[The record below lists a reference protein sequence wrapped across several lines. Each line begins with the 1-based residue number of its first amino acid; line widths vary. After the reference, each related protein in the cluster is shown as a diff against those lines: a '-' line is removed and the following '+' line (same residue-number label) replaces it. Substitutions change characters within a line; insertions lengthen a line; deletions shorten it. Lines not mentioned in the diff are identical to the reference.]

1 MKSTGFIWKGIR
13 HYRSAYWGVLAGA
26 AVGAM
31 VLLGA
36 LMAGDSVQESLTK
49 SAELRIGKVAKIFSG
64 GERFFRDDL
73 AGRNGGSAMIYLK
86 GQVNV
91 EERAEGQVQVIGV
104 SEDFWDFAP
113 QETSVDLSNFEA
125 AISGPLARALDLEE
139 GDSAVVRLQKP
150 GLLSRDAP
158 LSGESESVSS
168 MRITVAKILSDEEF
182 GRFSLEQTQV
192 PPSSVFVPLKRLQKV
207 LDLKGKAN
215 ALLLDE
221 NESFDSGK
229 LGLADYGISVVEVP
243 DGVEVRSDRVFMEPR
258 IEEKIEE
265 KIDGEPVLTYL
276 INTLATEE
284 GETPYSMVTAVS
296 GKSAMFLPMQPGEG
310 EVVINDWLAKDLR
323 VQVDDELTMDYFV
336 VESGSK
342 LVEKR
347 GVFTVKAI
355 VKMEGPAA
363 DKRWMPDFPGVA
375 DVESAR
381 DWEPGLPLDLTR
393 IRDKDD
399 EYWEEFK
406 GTPKA
411 FVSHQTGEELW
422 ANRWGKV
429 TGMRVP
435 GGQVD
440 EVTKSVREILEPSL
454 AGMEVMDFSEQAK
467 EAAKS
472 PVDFAI
478 LFLAMSFF
486 LIIAAVALVTM
497 LFRFNVEQRAEE
509 GALLS
514 AVGIPVKKI
523 SNWRMGEAFFVVLA
537 GAIVG
542 TLLAVIFCTIVLK
555 VISSIWGDGT
565 AFDLHLSGWTIAKG
579 LLWIVELTL
588 ISVWLTNRKQVRQS
602 ASLRLNSGAEEEV
615 GKSSKWATGFLV
627 FGLLVV
633 AGGIVM
639 SYSAA
644 AQGAF
649 FLVGF
654 GVLVSGLAVFRKRL
668 SRIGF
673 LGEFSSVG
681 MAKVNLARRASRS
694 LTVVGVLAA
703 GVFLVLSVASFRKNG
718 GENWEDKTSGAG
730 GFAWWVETTSSVNR
744 PADAKGEVDWF
755 GLKTLV
761 PFRIGEGDDVDCF
774 NLTASNQPRL
784 LGVDPVLLEGRFKT
798 SDQWSILEG
807 DGVPAIVDETTMMWV
822 LKKKIGDELIYQ
834 DEWGNDFPVTIAGVV
849 KDSIF
854 QGSLILSEKKLLE
867 KYPSLGG
874 YQLFLSPD
882 GKAREILQ
890 EETADLGGKVTATKD
905 RIAAFHEVE
914 NTYIAIFN
922 VLGGLGIILG
932 SVGVGI
938 VTARNLV
945 ERKAE
950 FETLRMLGISKIR
963 RSKIV
968 KHEVKSMVAWGLGI
982 GLVSAL
988 IAVIPVL
995 GGTVGM
1001 MDLLWMTGLV
1011 LAMGFIANF
1020 VGTRAPRRL

>member
-1 MKSTGFIWKGIR
+1 MKSTGFIWKGIC

-36 LMAGDSVQESLTK
+36 LMAGDSVQESLTR
-49 SAELRIGKVAKIFSG
+49 SAELRTGKVAKIFTG

-91 EERAEGQVQVIGV
+91 EERAEGQVQVMGV
-104 SEDFWDFAP
+104 SEDFWEFAP
-113 QETSVDLSNFEA
+113 QETSIDLSNFDA
-125 AISGPLARALDLEE
+125 AISGPLARALDLKE

-168 MRITVAKILSDEEF
+168 MRIKVAKVLTDDEF

-215 ALLLDE
+215 ALLLNE
-221 NESFDSGK
+221 NESFDPGK
-229 LGLADYGISVVEVP
+229 LELADYGISVVEVP
-243 DGVEVRSDRVFMEPR
+243 DGVEVRSERIFMEPR
-258 IEEKIEE
+258 IADKIE
-265 KIDGEPVLTYL
+265 GEPVLTYL
-276 INTLATEE
+276 INTLATEA

-296 GKSAMFLPMQPGEG
+296 GKSAMFLPTQPGEG
-310 EVVINDWLAKDLR
+310 EVVINDWLAEDLR
-323 VQVDDELTMDYFV
+323 AQIGDELTMDYFV

-347 GVFTVKAI
+347 GIFTVKAI
-355 VKMEGPAA
+355 VEMEGPAA

-399 EYWEEFK
+399 EYWEAFK

-429 TGMRVP
+429 TGIRRP
-435 GGQVD
+435 EGKVD
-440 EVTKSVREILEPSL
+440 KVSQSVRAVLDPSL
-454 AGMEVMDFSEQAK
+454 AGMQVIDFSTQA
-467 EAAKS
+467 EESAKS
-472 PVDFAI
+472 PVDFAV

-486 LIIAAVALVTM
+486 LIIAAVALVAM

-514 AVGIPVKKI
+514 AVGISVKKI

-537 GAIVG
+537 GAIIG
-542 TLLAVIFCTIVLK
+542 ALFAMLFCTIVLK
-555 VISSIWGDGT
+555 VISSIWGDGI
-565 AFDLHLSGWTIAKG
+565 AFELHLSGWTIAKG
-579 LLWIVELTL
+579 FLWIVELAL
-588 ISVWLTNRKQVRQS
+588 LSVWLTNRKQVRQS

-615 GKSSKWATGFLV
+615 GKPSKWATGFLV
-627 FGLLVV
+627 FGLLAVS
-633 AGGIVM
+633 GGIAM
-639 SYSAA
+639 SFTAA

-654 GVLVSGLAVFRKRL
+654 GVLVTGLAVFRKRL
-668 SRIGF
+668 SRIGS
-673 LGEFSSVG
+673 LGEFSPDG
-681 MAKVNLARRASRS
+681 MAQVNLARRASRS

-718 GENWEDKTSGAG
+718 GENWQDKTSGAG

-774 NLTASNQPRL
+774 NLTASKQPRL
-784 LGVDPVLLEGRFKT
+784 LGVDPDLLEGRFKT
-798 SDQWSILEG
+798 SDKWSILEG
-807 DGVPAIVDETTMMWV
+807 EGVPAIVDETTMMWV
-822 LKKKIGDELIYQ
+822 LKKKVGDELIYQ
-834 DEWGNDFPVTIAGVV
+834 DEWGNDFPVKIVGVV
-849 KDSIF
+849 KDSVF
-854 QGSLILSEKKLLE
+854 QGSLILDEKKLLE

-882 GKAREILQ
+882 EKAQEILQ

-905 RIAAFHEVE
+905 RLAAFHEVE

-950 FETLRMLGISKIR
+950 FETLRMLGISKLR

-968 KHEVKSMVAWGLGI
+968 KREVKLMVAWGLGI

-995 GGTVGM
+995 GGTIGV

-1011 LAMGFIANF
+1011 LAMAFIANF
-1020 VGTRAPRRL
+1020 VGTRALRSL

>member
-276 INTLATEE
+276 INTLATEVV
-284 GETPYSMVTAVS
+284 ETPYSMVTAVS

-336 VESGSK
+336 VESGSQ

-347 GVFTVKAI
+347 VVFTVKAI

-486 LIIAAVALVTM
+486 LIIAAIALVTM

>member
-1 MKSTGFIWKGIR
+1 
-13 HYRSAYWGVLAGA
+13 
-26 AVGAM
+26 
-31 VLLGA
+31 
-36 LMAGDSVQESLTK
+36 
-49 SAELRIGKVAKIFSG
+49 
-64 GERFFRDDL
+64 
-73 AGRNGGSAMIYLK
+73 
-86 GQVNV
+86 
-91 EERAEGQVQVIGV
+91 
-104 SEDFWDFAP
+104 
-113 QETSVDLSNFEA
+113 
-125 AISGPLARALDLEE
+125 
-139 GDSAVVRLQKP
+139 
-150 GLLSRDAP
+150 
-158 LSGESESVSS
+158 
-168 MRITVAKILSDEEF
+168 F

-221 NESFDSGK
+221 DESFDSEK
-229 LGLADYGISVVEVP
+229 LELADYGISVVEVP
-243 DGVEVRSDRVFMEPR
+243 DGVEVRSERIFMEPG
-258 IEEKIEE
+258 IAEKIE
-265 KIDGEPVLTYL
+265 GEPVLTYL
-276 INTLATEE
+276 INTLATEV

-296 GKSAMFLPMQPGEG
+296 GKSAMFLPTQPGEE
-310 EVVINDWLAKDLR
+310 EVVINDWLAEDLR
-323 VQVDDELTMDYFV
+323 AQVGDELTMDYFV

-399 EYWEEFK
+399 EYWESFK

-429 TGMRVP
+429 TGVRVP

-440 EVTKSVREILEPSL
+440 GVSKSVREVLEPSL
-454 AGMEVMDFSEQAK
+454 AGMQVMDFSEQAK

-486 LIIAAVALVTM
+486 LIIAAVALVAM

-542 TLLAVIFCTIVLK
+542 ALLAMLFCTLVLK
-555 VISSIWGDGT
+555 VISSIWGEGT
-565 AFDLHLSGWTIAKG
+565 AFELHLSGWTIAKG
-579 LLWIVELTL
+579 LLWIVGLSL
-588 ISVWLTNRKQVRQS
+588 ISVWLTTRKQAKQS

-615 GKSSKWATGFLV
+615 GKSSKWATGFLI
-627 FGLLVV
+627 FGLLLV
-633 AGGIVM
+633 AGGIAM
-639 SYSAA
+639 SFTAA

-654 GVLVSGLAVFRKRL
+654 GVLVTGLAVFRKRL
-668 SRIGF
+668 ARIGS
-673 LGEFSSVG
+673 LGELSPSG
-681 MAKVNLARRASRS
+681 MARVNLARRASRS

-703 GVFLVLSVASFRKNG
+703 GVFLVLSVASFRKNAG
-718 GENWEDKTSGAG
+718 DDWQDKMSGAG
-730 GFAWWVETTSSVNR
+730 GFAWWVETTSPVNR

-755 GLKTLV
+755 GLETLV
-761 PFRIGEGDDVDCF
+761 PFRIGAGDDVDCF

-784 LGVDPVLLEGRFKT
+784 LGVDPDLLEGRFKT
-798 SDQWSILEG
+798 SGEWSALQG
-807 DGVPAIVDETTMMWV
+807 DGVPAFVDETTMMWV
-822 LKKKIGDELIYQ
+822 LKKKVGDELVYQ
-834 DEWGNDFPVTIAGVV
+834 DEWGNDYAVTIAGVV
-849 KDSIF
+849 KDSVF
-854 QGSLILSEKKLLE
+854 QGSLILDEGKLLE

-882 GKAREILQ
+882 EGTREILQ

-905 RIAAFHEVE
+905 RLAAFHEVE

-932 SVGVGI
+932 SIGVGI

-950 FETLRMLGISKIR
+950 FETLRVLGISKQE
-963 RSKIV
+963 RSGIV
-968 KHEVKSMVAWGLGI
+968 KREVRSMVSWGLGI

-995 GGTVGM
+995 GGTVGVV
-1001 MDLLWMTGLV
+1001 DLLWMGGLV
-1011 LAMGFIANF
+1011 LAMAVIANF
-1020 VGTRAPRRL
+1020 VGTRALCSL

>member
-13 HYRSAYWGVLAGA
+13 HYRSAYSGVLAGA

-49 SAELRIGKVAKIFSG
+49 SAKLRTGKVAEIFTG

-73 AGRNGGSAMIYLK
+73 AVRNGGSAMIYLK

-91 EERAEGQVQVIGV
+91 EERAEGQVQVMGV

-113 QETSVDLSNFEA
+113 QETSVDLSSFDA
-125 AISGPLARALDLEE
+125 AISGPLARALNLEE

-207 LDLKGKAN
+207 LDLKEKAN

-221 NESFDSGK
+221 NESFDPGK
-229 LGLADYGISVVEVP
+229 LELADYGISVVEVP
-243 DGVEVRSDRVFMEPR
+243 DGVEVRSERIFMEPR
-258 IEEKIEE
+258 IAEKIE
-265 KIDGEPVLTYL
+265 GEPVLTYL
-276 INTLATEE
+276 INTLATKE

-296 GKSAMFLPMQPGEG
+296 GKSAMFLPTQPGEG
-310 EVVINDWLAKDLR
+310 EVVINDWLAEDLR
-323 VQVDDELTMDYFV
+323 AQVDDELTMDYFV

-363 DKRWMPDFPGVA
+363 DQRWMPDFPGVA
-375 DVESAR
+375 DVQSAR

-429 TGMRVP
+429 TGIRVI
-435 GGQVD
+435 GGQVAG
-440 EVTKSVREILEPSL
+440 VAKSVHEVLKPSL
-454 AGMEVMDFSEQAK
+454 AGMQVMDFSEQAK

-486 LIIAAVALVTM
+486 LIIAAIALVTM

-537 GAIVG
+537 GAIFG

-579 LLWIVELTL
+579 LLWIVALTL
-588 ISVWLTNRKQVRQS
+588 LSVWVTNRKQVRQS

-615 GKSSKWATGFLV
+615 GKPSKWATGFLV
-627 FGLLVV
+627 FGLLLV

-654 GVLVSGLAVFRKRL
+654 GVLVVGLAVFRKRL

-673 LGEFSSVG
+673 LGEFSSEGV
-681 MAKVNLARRASRS
+681 AKVNLARRASRS

-718 GENWEDKTSGAG
+718 GENWEDKASGAG

-744 PADAKGEVDWF
+744 PADARGEVDWF
-755 GLKTLV
+755 GLKNLV

-774 NLTASNQPRL
+774 NLTASSQPRL

-834 DEWGNDFPVTIAGVV
+834 DEWGNDFSVTIAGVV

-882 GKAREILQ
+882 EKARELLQ
-890 EETADLGGKVTATKD
+890 QETADLGGKVTGTKD
-905 RIAAFHEVE
+905 RLAAFHEVE

-950 FETLRMLGISKIR
+950 FETLRMLGISKSK

-982 GLVSAL
+982 GLVSSL

-995 GGTVGM
+995 GGTVGL
-1001 MDLLWMTGLV
+1001 MDLLWMAGLV
-1011 LAMGFIANF
+1011 LAMAFIANF
-1020 VGTRAPRRL
+1020 VGTRAPRSL

>member
-1 MKSTGFIWKGIR
+1 
-13 HYRSAYWGVLAGA
+13 
-26 AVGAM
+26 
-31 VLLGA
+31 
-36 LMAGDSVQESLTK
+36 
-49 SAELRIGKVAKIFSG
+49 
-64 GERFFRDDL
+64 
-73 AGRNGGSAMIYLK
+73 
-86 GQVNV
+86 
-91 EERAEGQVQVIGV
+91 
-104 SEDFWDFAP
+104 
-113 QETSVDLSNFEA
+113 
-125 AISGPLARALDLEE
+125 
-139 GDSAVVRLQKP
+139 
-150 GLLSRDAP
+150 
-158 LSGESESVSS
+158 
-168 MRITVAKILSDEEF
+168 
-182 GRFSLEQTQV
+182 
-192 PPSSVFVPLKRLQKV
+192 
-207 LDLKGKAN
+207 
-215 ALLLDE
+215 
-221 NESFDSGK
+221 
-229 LGLADYGISVVEVP
+229 
-243 DGVEVRSDRVFMEPR
+243 
-258 IEEKIEE
+258 
-265 KIDGEPVLTYL
+265 
-276 INTLATEE
+276 
-284 GETPYSMVTAVS
+284 
-296 GKSAMFLPMQPGEG
+296 MQ
-310 EVVINDWLAKDLR
+310 
-323 VQVDDELTMDYFV
+323 
-336 VESGSK
+336 
-342 LVEKR
+342 
-347 GVFTVKAI
+347 
-355 VKMEGPAA
+355 
-363 DKRWMPDFPGVA
+363 
-375 DVESAR
+375 
-381 DWEPGLPLDLTR
+381 
-393 IRDKDD
+393 
-399 EYWEEFK
+399 
-406 GTPKA
+406 
-411 FVSHQTGEELW
+411 
-422 ANRWGKV
+422 
-429 TGMRVP
+429 
-435 GGQVD
+435 
-440 EVTKSVREILEPSL
+440 
-454 AGMEVMDFSEQAK
+454 VMDFSEQAK

-486 LIIAAVALVTM
+486 LIIAAIALVTM

-537 GAIVG
+537 GAIFG

-579 LLWIVELTL
+579 LLWIVALTL
-588 ISVWLTNRKQVRQS
+588 LSVWVTNRKQVRQS

-615 GKSSKWATGFLV
+615 GKPSKWATGFLV
-627 FGLLVV
+627 FGLLLV
-633 AGGIVM
+633 AGGIAM

-654 GVLVSGLAVFRKRL
+654 GVLVVGLAVFRKRL

-673 LGEFSSVG
+673 LGEFSSEGV
-681 MAKVNLARRASRS
+681 AKVNLARRASRS

-718 GENWEDKTSGAG
+718 GENWEDKASGAG

-744 PADAKGEVDWF
+744 PADARGEVDWF
-755 GLKTLV
+755 GLKNLV

-774 NLTASNQPRL
+774 NLTASSQPRL

-834 DEWGNDFPVTIAGVV
+834 DEWGNDFSVTIAGVV

-882 GKAREILQ
+882 EKARELLQ
-890 EETADLGGKVTATKD
+890 QETADLGGKVTGTKD
-905 RIAAFHEVE
+905 RLAAFHEVE

-950 FETLRMLGISKIR
+950 FETLRMLGISKLK

-982 GLVSAL
+982 GLVSSL

-995 GGTVGM
+995 GGTVGV
-1001 MDLLWMTGLV
+1001 MDLLWMAGLV
-1011 LAMGFIANF
+1011 LAMAFIANF
-1020 VGTRAPRRL
+1020 VGTRAPRSL